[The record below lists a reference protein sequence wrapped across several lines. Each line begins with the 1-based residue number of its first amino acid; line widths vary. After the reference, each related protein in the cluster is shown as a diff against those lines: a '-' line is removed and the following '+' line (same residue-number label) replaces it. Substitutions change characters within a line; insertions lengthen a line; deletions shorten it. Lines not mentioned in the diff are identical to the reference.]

1 MADFSDS
8 PPSIKAI
15 VPKTLCPMMMVST
28 RARIG
33 RAYSIRM
40 PMSTSIP
47 TDTKKMAPNRFLTGS
62 TNFSM
67 RSASMVSARMLPMMN
82 EPKADEK
89 PTFDEKTAIAPVG
102 YHWQ

>member
-1 MADFSDS
+1 MMNENSPICAIENPQRIADFSDS

-40 PMSTSIP
+40 PMSTSMP

-67 RSASMVSARMLPMMN
+67 RSASMVSAESRRETNL
-82 EPKADEK
+82 
-89 PTFDEKTAIAPVG
+89 
-102 YHWQ
+102 